1 MTGRGRCISFIQ
13 IDGNIISGFEYEC
26 DDMRLRH
33 CTVMFTLKYKIRFI
47 KLISNNFVL
56 EIVT

>member
-1 MTGRGRCISFIQ
+1 MTGRGMCISFIQ

-47 KLISNNFVL
+47 KLDKVFSKDR
-56 EIVT
+56 